1 MMDFDRPGFLYLIP
15 AAVVLL
21 GLGGRHSLARWP
33 RGQALVCLAV
43 RGAIAVVVALALA
56 GPRVVSE
63 TRDVSV
69 VFLND
74 VSASIP
80 AAARESARRWM
91 DAAASGGT
99 AATAEVA
106 FAREARVV
114 RGFAGGEPEQHAGGL
129 PVDGTEVSA
138 ALEYAAALLPADR
151 PGRIVLLSD
160 GVDTGDRSPLEVA
173 GEFSGREIDV
183 VPLRTAEPAA
193 DVAVTAIAPP
203 PAVREGEV
211 FDLPVSVHASVPQ
224 SGVTLR
230 LYQNNLLAAEMVRDL
245 RAGGNDLIF
254 PNIRA
259 EGRMALYDVEAVAA
273 NDGTAE
279 NNRRKAAV
287 AHGGPPRVLILD
299 NEPPESEALAGVL
312 RASGFAAEIR
322 PAAGFPAGA
331 EALEAFDLIILA
343 DVPAGD
349 LSENQMTALEGWVK
363 NFGGGFLMTGGE
375 DSFGAGGYFR
385 TPVSTMLP
393 VRIER
398 EEREETPVV
407 ALLVILDRSGSMSA
421 PVGGQTKMDLANEG
435 AVLAMEVLQP
445 RDLFGL
451 FAVDTRVQDVV
462 PLDRIADKAAAAR
475 RIAGITAGG
484 GGVYIYT
491 SLAEALPRLRDAQA
505 RIKHIIL
512 FSDAADAEEK
522 SAGDNGDGTLAG
534 GSSLDLA
541 AAMLAS
547 RITLSVVALGNEE
560 DKDTAFLRQLAGQG
574 GGRFYLTAD
583 ATTLPRLFTM
593 ETLRAAESSLRE
605 DAFLAQP
612 KGGGFAPGIV
622 WQESPLLLGL
632 NATRLKPGAELLL
645 ATERGDP
652 LLAEWRYG
660 LGRVAAFTSD
670 AKARWA
676 AEWLAWPGYGKF
688 WTEVA
693 RLLVRSADRPDLS
706 VHLRETG
713 RHLVVEAEAV
723 DADGTF
729 RNGLRPEVS
738 LAAADA
744 PGVPVP
750 MTQTGPGRY
759 AAILDK
765 PDADMALVAVSDGG
779 GRPVSVGWTRGYPRE
794 YQRGG
799 DGTPLLAKLAAM
811 TGGTFDGPP
820 GEALRPA
827 RHPVAT
833 RRSLTPWLLG
843 IALVLW
849 PLDVWLRRRDWP
861 RTG

>member
-1 MMDFDRPGFLYLIP
+1 MDFDRPGFLFLIP

-21 GLGGRHSLARWP
+21 WLGRRHSLALWP
-33 RGQALVCLAV
+33 RRQELACLAL
-43 RGAIAVVVALALA
+43 RAVVAVAVALALA
-56 GPRVVSE
+56 GPRAVSE

-80 AAARESARRWM
+80 AEARESARRWI
-91 DAAASGGT
+91 DAAVSGGAGST
-99 AATAEVA
+99 AVVE
-106 FAREARVV
+106 FAREPGVI
-114 RGFAGGEPEQHAGGL
+114 RGFDGWEPAKRDGGL
-129 PVDGTEVSA
+129 PADGTEISS
-138 ALEYAAALLPADR
+138 ALEYAAALLPSER

-160 GVDTGDRSPLEVA
+160 GVDTGDRNPLEVA
-173 GEFSGREIDV
+173 GEFSGLEIDA
-183 VPLRTAEPAA
+183 VPLRLAEPLA
-193 DVAVTAIAPP
+193 DVAVTGINAP

-211 FDLPVSVHASVPQ
+211 FDLPVSLHASVAQ
-224 SGVTLR
+224 SGVTVK
-230 LYQNNLLAAEMVRDL
+230 LYQNNLLAAEIVRDL
-245 RAGGNDLIF
+245 GAGGNEVVF

-259 EGRMALYDVEAVAA
+259 EGRMALYEVEVVAA
-273 NDGTAE
+273 KDTTAE

-287 AHGGPPRVLILD
+287 AHGGRPRVLILD
-299 NEPPESEALAGVL
+299 NEPSESEALAGVL
-312 RASGFAAEIR
+312 RTAGFAAEIR
-322 PAAGFPAGA
+322 PAAGFPSGT

-349 LSENQMTALEGWVK
+349 LSENQMAALEGWVK
-363 NFGGGFLMTGGE
+363 NFGGGFLMTGGA

-385 TPVSTMLP
+385 TPVATMLP

-421 PVGGQTKMDLANEG
+421 PVGGRTKMDLANEG
-435 AVLAMEVLQP
+435 AALAMDVLQP

-462 PLDRIADKAAAAR
+462 PLDRISDKAAAAR

-484 GGVYIYT
+484 GGIYIYT

-560 DKDTAFLRQLAGQG
+560 DKDTGFLRQLAGQG

-593 ETLRAAESSLRE
+593 ETMRAAESSLRE

-612 KGGGFAPGIV
+612 KGAGFAPGIV

-632 NATRLKPGAELLL
+632 NTTRLKPGAELLL

-676 AEWLAWPGYGKF
+676 AEWIAWPGYGKF
-688 WTEVA
+688 WAEVA

-713 RHLVVEAEAV
+713 RQILVEAEAV
-723 DADGTF
+723 ALDGTF

-738 LAAADA
+738 LAAADG
-744 PGVPVP
+744 PGAPVP
-750 MTQTGPGRY
+750 MIQTGPGRY
-759 AAILDK
+759 AAVLDK
-765 PDADMALVAVSDGG
+765 PDADMALVAVSDGE
-779 GRPVSVGWTRGYPRE
+779 GRPVSVGWTRSYPSE
-794 YQRGG
+794 FQRSG
-799 DGTPLLAKLAAM
+799 DGTALLAKLAAM

-820 GEALRPA
+820 AEALRPA
-827 RHPVAT
+827 LRPVEV
-833 RRSLTPWLLG
+833 RQSLTPWLLG
-843 IALVLW
+843 LALILW
-849 PLDVWLRRRDWP
+849 PLDVWIRRRDWL